1 MARSEAR
8 GLFYKFIWI
17 LALTL
22 ALVLS
27 VLGSRELSTV
37 GLEQKSRCG
46 QAEHVHSAVCYM
58 DSLLLCDKK
67 AHTHDENCYLLLLRD
82 NNINALLEAL
92 ENSGGQSLEDI
103 LSAALRV
110 TVGDSD
116 RLTSE
121 RIATVNEV
129 LAQSNSFPTL
139 LLNRDLTGTIQ
150 LEDLETGS
158 GDGYAMLDL
167 PDDPETGTR
176 DINFYIYVAD
186 ADNPR
191 YLLVSTGDLTNSDPD
206 YYSYTNTVA
215 AYDSTD
221 VVSAVTRNNLLST
234 YYIRYN
240 TNGSTT
246 TFDSTAGRGSNNRI
260 TFGNTNSP
268 RYAVLTTRSG
278 NNYNRTY
285 PPVNFYTV
293 TLDYSLSGGSKT
305 NEVQYVQS
313 GLASGLDPDSN
324 YLWYSSATDTTPGDT
339 LPESISQ
346 KTTLY
351 ARLPRTVTFN
361 SMGGSTVASQT
372 VGNGLK
378 ATEPVDPTNGDQE
391 FLGWYTDEA
400 GTNAFDFANTAIT
413 GNITLYA
420 KWKPKNVTANF
431 YSNGTLQSTQTLPV
445 TGGTVT
451 QPSDP
456 PARTGYTFH
465 GWCTDDGCTDPNCA
479 NRVTFPTTIT
489 RNTDYYAIWVVNQ
502 YPVTLNYLDSA
513 GQQTD
518 TKALTVNH
526 GSTVTLDEG
535 YNWTDQNGTAYPGG
549 STVTITGDMTFTGRV
564 ITHQVTITDE
574 NGAVTTQTVEHGDTV
589 TLPALPEGYVWLG
602 SNGNGSQS
610 YSPGDVTITSDMTF
624 TAANKSI
631 TVNYNA
637 NVPAGSVTPTPTL
650 YGTTS
655 TTATDVI
662 AGGNVL
668 VTRSLTS
675 NKAHEL
681 RPGDTGLAFTHIF
694 RGWKISGTDVIIPP
708 DYLIA
713 WTNLEQY
720 ADQDGNVNL
729 VGEWEEGTY
738 YNSVS
743 FFVNLT
749 STILDTEGNVTGQ
762 GSEFFTKSVFNTRVG
777 GVEPPP
783 AGVSADSYAK
793 QLSARYEI
801 ASSSSTNAVQANQ
814 RIRQLYGEKDTG
826 VWLYDFPND
835 DDVFELLKDYIEAN
849 TVLTVDGIPVDP
861 DELDKKHYAIRWYV
875 FKSQSDAWHVDGILV
890 RREGSITV
898 DKHFA
903 GDTAAIDLAEN
914 GFYIL
919 AENGTRDDEGVFT
932 PYDSTDS
939 RFHQLILLLDES
951 REAEL
956 QDLYPDAVFQTYD
969 AAVSDASAHSYGWE
983 ITGVVLDEYWR
994 VTEFPAEDSGLKAYS
1009 YYAEY
1014 SVYDTDG
1021 SYSAIAEYGTQA
1033 SVVGKTFALDEDPD
1047 QGMMVA
1053 FHNYYYNSESILLKK
1068 EDGMTGL
1075 GLPGAQFQ
1083 ILQKGQALKFDY
1095 DPDTGIYSQNADAQ
1109 PLPVDDPNYRDLTV
1123 ITTNDS
1129 GFAILTN
1136 FSYLYDSKNGAIT
1149 IREVSAPTG
1158 YDPAYDVT
1166 LSKQGDTVAV
1176 TNVAGITDPALY
1188 PKYAEVHV
1196 DYLNQD
1202 DTDPTN
1208 DVTVEAAVIKDYT
1221 SETISVT
1228 ATKVWNTE
1236 APADSVDVVLQANGG
1251 NAAALMPGLENAQMV
1266 LNEANGW
1273 TCTWTDLPRY
1283 VNGQLVTWGIKEV
1296 KVGTDPTLTDGTSFA
1311 NWVPTYS
1318 PGVGTDDDGDGDV
1331 DIWSYTVTNTLKRP
1345 MMILTKVDAGNRLLP
1360 GATFT
1365 LEQVELKNGAWQVVT
1380 SVPVETRTTDETGMI
1395 LFDNLSVNAYYRVT
1409 ETSPPEGYFSP
1420 FESIVLSVNGIG
1432 EIKQVLTDGT
1442 LTEVSGGMEVTSP
1455 YNVKV
1460 VNLST
1465 EPLPETGSVGKLMYT
1480 QIGLLLMA
1488 VAAGLYIYQKWYR
1501 REDAFSS

>member
-17 LALTL
+17 LVLTV

-46 QAEHVHSAVCYM
+46 QVEHVHSAECYM
-58 DSLLLCDKK
+58 DSLLLCDRK

-82 NNINALLEAL
+82 NNINVLLEML

-103 LSAALRV
+103 LSAALWV
-110 TVGDSD
+110 TVGDSG

-121 RIATVNEV
+121 RIAMVNEV

-150 LEDLETGS
+150 LEDLDTGS

-167 PDDPETGTR
+167 PDNPNTR
-176 DINFYIYVAD
+176 NRAINFYIYVAD

-191 YLLVSTGDLTNSDPD
+191 YLLVSVGTLENGNPD
-206 YYSYTNTVA
+206 YYSATNTAA
-215 AYDSTD
+215 AYQSADI
-221 VVSAVTRNNLLST
+221 VSAVTNRNLLST
-234 YYIRYN
+234 YFLRYTTKAN
-240 TNGSTT
+240 STA
-246 TFDSTAGRGSNNRI
+246 FDSTATQSYYGIG
-260 TFGNTNSP
+260 FGNTNSP
-268 RYAVLTTRSG
+268 RYAVLTTRTG
-278 NNYNRTY
+278 WNNSYSY
-285 PPVNFYTV
+285 PAVNFYTV
-293 TLDYSLSGGSKT
+293 TLDYSLSGDSKT

-313 GLASGLDPDSN
+313 GIASELDPSSG

-339 LPESISQ
+339 LPSAITQ

-378 ATEPVDPTNGDQE
+378 ATKPVDPTNGDQE
-391 FLGWYTDEA
+391 FLGWYTDED

-431 YSNGTLQSTQTLPV
+431 YSNGTLLATQTLPV
-445 TGGTVT
+445 TSGTVT

-456 PARTGYTFH
+456 PARTGYTFC
-465 GWCTDDGCTDPNCA
+465 GWCTDDGCSDPNCDDK
-479 NRVTFPTTIT
+479 VSFPTTIT
-489 RNTDYYAIWVVNQ
+489 QNTNYYAIWALNQ
-502 YPVTLNYLDSA
+502 YEVSVNLVDAS
-513 GQQTD
+513 GQTTNTWTQ
-518 TKALTVNH
+518 TVNH
-526 GSTVTLDEG
+526 GGTITLDEG
-535 YNWTDQNGTAYPGG
+535 YTWTDQNGTAYPGG

-574 NGAVTTQTVEHGDTV
+574 NGNVTTQTVEHGDTV
-589 TLPALPEGYVWLG
+589 TLPALPEGYVWIG
-602 SNGNGSQS
+602 SDGTDSWT
-610 YSPGDVTITSDMTF
+610 YTPGDVTITSDMTF
-624 TAANKSI
+624 TAVTRNI
-631 TVNYNA
+631 NVNYNVNFPSNA
-637 NVPAGSVTPTPTL
+637 VNKVDSVPTL
-650 YGTTS
+650 FGTTS
-655 TTATDVI
+655 ATATDLI
-662 AGGNVL
+662 PGGSP
-668 VTRSLTS
+668 VTTRTLTSRKAREEINSSNKESLT
-675 NKAHEL
+675 HFFE
-681 RPGDTGLAFTHIF
+681 
-694 RGWKISGTDVIIPP
+694 GWLVAGTDI
-708 DYLIA
+708 LIEPGTRLTWA
-713 WTNLEQY
+713 ELEQY
-720 ADQDGNVNL
+720 ADSDGNVNL
-729 VGEWEEGTY
+729 VGQWVGGTWNTSATFY
-738 YNSVS
+738 VRYDSVAVDTDGNTGGHDS
-743 FFVNLT
+743 NLYT
-749 STILDTEGNVTGQ
+749 PEL
-762 GSEFFTKSVFNTRVG
+762 FNTFVG
-777 GVEPPP
+777 GVDPGLSE
-783 AGVSADSYAK
+783 G
-793 QLSARYEI
+793 QLQARYGLADVSSDNSYTVDQEI
-801 ASSSSTNAVQANQ
+801 RA
-814 RIRQLYGEKDTG
+814 LYGKKSSG
-826 VWLYDFPND
+826 VWLYDFPD
-835 DDVFELLKDYIEAN
+835 DDAVFYYLKNNLPAGK
-849 TVLTVDGIPVDP
+849 TLSVDGDPVNM
-861 DELDKKHYAIRWYV
+861 DELDKQHYAIRWYV
-875 FKSQSDAWHVDGILV
+875 FKCQNDAWHIDGKLV

-919 AENGTRDDEGVFT
+919 AENGTRDDAGVFT
-932 PYDSTDS
+932 PYASSDS
-939 RFHQLILLLDES
+939 RFKQHILLLDET
-951 REAEL
+951 RKAEL
-956 QDLYPDAVFQTYD
+956 QRMYPNAEFQIYD
-969 AAVSDASAHSYGWE
+969 AAASNASAHSYQWE
-983 ITGVVLDEYWR
+983 IKGVVLDEYWR
-994 VTEFPAEDSGLKAYS
+994 ITEFPAEDSGLKAYS

-1014 SVYDTDG
+1014 SVFDTDG
-1021 SYSAIAEYGTQA
+1021 SYSAIAEYGTRA

-1047 QGMMVA
+1047 QGMMVD
-1053 FHNYYYNSESILLKK
+1053 FQNYYYNSDSILLKK

-1109 PLPVDDPNYRDLTV
+1109 PLPKDDPNYRDLTV

-1136 FSYLYDSKNGAIT
+1136 FSYLYDSENGAIT
-1149 IREVSAPTG
+1149 IREISAPTG
-1158 YDPAYDVT
+1158 YDPAYTVT

-1176 TNVAGITDPALY
+1176 TDVAGIVDPALY

-1236 APADSVDVVLQANGG
+1236 VPAESVDVVLQANGG

-1296 KVGTDPTLTDGTSFA
+1296 KVGTDPTLSDGTTFA

-1331 DIWSYTVTNTLKRP
+1331 DIWSYAVTNTIRRP
-1345 MMILTKVDAGNRLLP
+1345 MLILTKVDAGNRVLS

-1365 LEQVELKNGAWQVVT
+1365 LEQVELKNGAWQVVA
-1380 SVPVETRTTDETGMI
+1380 SVPVETRTTDETGVI

-1455 YNVKV
+1455 YNAKV

-1465 EPLPETGSVGKLMYT
+1465 EPLPETGSVGKPMYT
-1480 QIGLLLMA
+1480 QLGLLLMA
-1488 VAAGLYIYQKWYR
+1488 VAAVLYIYQKWYR
-1501 REDAFSS
+1501 REDVYSS